1 MDIQPLFDALD
12 ARDAK
17 AAGKL
22 FTEDATFTFGNGEPA
37 VGRGAIEDALSSFFS
52 GLKGVRH
59 RLIRTWE
66 HPDCVEANAALAG
79 LAADLP
85 EVFRLSTS
93 EFVAVVE
100 RAFAAVGTEAIG
112 GCGGGVPES
121 PRLVDGAGPGR
132 GPGAPAERVAQLP
145 ATGHERVRVL

>member
-66 HPDCVEANAALAG
+66 HPDCVVLHGEVTFTRSDDRSVTLPF
-79 LAADLP
+79 ADFIDIDGGKISKWLVYADVTP
-85 EVFRLSTS
+85 LS
-93 EFVAVVE
+93 
-100 RAFAAVGTEAIG
+100 
-112 GCGGGVPES
+112 S
-121 PRLVDGAGPGR
+121 PG
-132 GPGAPAERVAQLP
+132 
-145 ATGHERVRVL
+145 